1 MIEPTPSVA
10 MLVDE
15 NVVVT
20 LEKAL
25 AAARRGEIRAVAVA
39 LVTRDMSN
47 YAEFCF
53 GQPPVGMLMGSIERM
68 RHKLNLHLDG

>member
-1 MIEPTPSVA
+1 MIEPVPPVVTLA
-10 MLVDE
+10 DE
-15 NVVVT
+15 NVVAA

-25 AAARRGEIRAVAVA
+25 AAARRGEVRAVAVA
-39 LVTRDMSN
+39 LVTADMSN

-68 RHKLNLHLDG
+68 RHKLNCHLDG